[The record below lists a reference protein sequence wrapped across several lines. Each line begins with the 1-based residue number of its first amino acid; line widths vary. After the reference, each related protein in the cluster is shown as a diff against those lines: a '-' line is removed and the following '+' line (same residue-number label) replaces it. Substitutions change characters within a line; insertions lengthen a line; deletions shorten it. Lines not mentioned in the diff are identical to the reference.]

1 MGKSNVRIAAVA
13 DLHYGRTAEDLVR
26 DVLRRASEAADILVL
41 AGDLTDHGSE
51 AEALALKK
59 DLLSYVKIPVVA
71 VLGNHDYESGL
82 AGRVTE
88 ILSDA
93 GVSVL
98 DGSSC
103 VVEGVGF
110 AGTKGFGGGFG
121 RWMLGSW
128 GETSI
133 KAFVQEA
140 IEESLKLERALMRLN
155 ADKKIVVLHYAP
167 IRDTVVGEPEEIF
180 PFLGSGRLE
189 EPLRMVDLEAVFHGH
204 AHKGT
209 PRGKTENGTPVFN
222 VSLPVLQA
230 ADSGGGGYHIQ
241 TVRVGST
248 EDTLS
253 G

>member
-1 MGKSNVRIAAVA
+1 MRNTGVKIAAVA
-13 DLHYGRTAEDLVR
+13 DLHCGRTGEDLVR
-26 DVLRRASEAADILVL
+26 DILRRASEEADILVL

-51 AEALALKK
+51 AEAVALKK

-71 VLGNHDYESGL
+71 VLGNHDYESGT
-82 AGRVTE
+82 ADRVTE

-128 GETSI
+128 GEPSI

-155 ADKKIVVLHYAP
+155 AEKKVVVLHYAP
-167 IRDTVVGEPEEIF
+167 IRQTIVGEPEEIF

-189 EPLRMVDLEAVFHGH
+189 EPLRMVELEAVFHGH

-209 PRGKTENGTPVFN
+209 LSGTMENGTPVFN
-222 VSLPVLQA
+222 VSLNVLKK
-230 ADSGGGGYHIQ
+230 ADPSSPGYHLFNVQ
-241 TVRVGST
+241 VEKLKEAVP
-248 EDTLS
+248 E
-253 G
+253 